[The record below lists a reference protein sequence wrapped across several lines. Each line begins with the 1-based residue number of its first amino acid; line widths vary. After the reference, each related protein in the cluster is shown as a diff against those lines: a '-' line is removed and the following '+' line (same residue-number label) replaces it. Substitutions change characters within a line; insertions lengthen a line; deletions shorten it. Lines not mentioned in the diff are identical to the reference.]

1 MKPAA
6 PVEASEQNHYPIPE
20 PRRQTPDRQTAATL
34 RDARRLINNSTPLM
48 FVENHSNGVFADH
61 SPAKLA
67 SCGKKVSL
75 LLGGKNLSEVALGAG
90 CSSGAADK
98 VQWL

>member
-48 FVENHSNGVFADH
+48 FVD
-61 SPAKLA
+61 
-67 SCGKKVSL
+67 
-75 LLGGKNLSEVALGAG
+75 
-90 CSSGAADK
+90 
-98 VQWL
+98 